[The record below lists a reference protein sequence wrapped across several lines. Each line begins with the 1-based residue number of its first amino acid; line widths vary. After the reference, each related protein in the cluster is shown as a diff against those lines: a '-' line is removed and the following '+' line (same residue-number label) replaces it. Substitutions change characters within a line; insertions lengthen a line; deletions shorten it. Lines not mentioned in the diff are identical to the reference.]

1 MIVSLACILYVQGT
15 LTAVYHVI
23 MIWSCIVS
31 VLHGHMMDWFGIR
44 RSTPLSDCL
53 WMCACVYWIYG
64 LIMAS

>member
-31 VLHGHMMDWFGIR
+31 VLHGHMMDWFGKR
-44 RSTPLSDCL
+44 PS
-53 WMCACVYWIYG
+53 V
-64 LIMAS
+64 